1 MVLHHI
7 GIVVDNLEEAAPLF
21 EVWMKARRVGGVV
34 EDEGQQAR
42 IQLYATNN
50 NDTLLEVIE
59 PIHAPGTP
67 IHEVGDY
74 HLCYTV
80 PDLDAEMQRLH
91 EMGAVVTNAVSTAPL
106 FGNNRLAFLAT
117 HSGQLLE
124 LLEDPKAPKA

>member
-7 GIVVDNLEEAAPLF
+7 GIVVDNLEEAIPLF

-34 EDEGQQAR
+34 EDEGQRAR
-42 IQLYATNN
+42 MQLYAMNN
-50 NDTLLEVIE
+50 DDTLLEVIE
-59 PIHAPGTP
+59 PMHAFGTP

-91 EMGAVVTNAVSTAPL
+91 EMGAVVTHASTTAPL
-106 FGNNRLAFLAT
+106 FSNHRLAFLAT

-124 LLEDPKAPKA
+124 LLEDPTTPKA